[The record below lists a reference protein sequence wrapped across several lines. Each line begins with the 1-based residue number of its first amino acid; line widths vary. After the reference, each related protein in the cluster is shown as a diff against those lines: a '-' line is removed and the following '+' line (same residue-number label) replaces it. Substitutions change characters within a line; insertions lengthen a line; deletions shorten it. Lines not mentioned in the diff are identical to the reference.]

1 MVCHYWYFNYGIKF
15 KNSICDGCHDLTMLC
30 PSFSDVTVIT
40 VKGNVYFCN
49 VHHTAKYNEVH
60 LLESS
65 ILDDY
70 EHL

>member
-1 MVCHYWYFNYGIKF
+1 
-15 KNSICDGCHDLTMLC
+15 MLC